1 MKTSTKLIVIGTLVG
16 LAATVRLVH
25 AAQSQA
31 PVVLMPEHHT
41 GSLAAQSSDGD
52 GETKDDVKR
61 QSTDKETKDDAR
73 DKVADQKES
82 ANLQPLAKIT
92 SRQAQEAA
100 EAEQDG
106 KAKAVKLESENGNLV
121 YAVEI
126 GNQEVT
132 VDAGNGK
139 VLYTEAANQDHSSKE
154 VNHPRSSIQVSESP
168 SGEGDGETNDDG

>member
-1 MKTSTKLIVIGTLVG
+1 MKTSTKLIMVGTLVG

-31 PVVLMPEHHT
+31 PVALMPEHHT
-41 GSLAAQSSDGD
+41 ANPIAQASDGD
-52 GETKDDVKR
+52 GETKDDAKGHT
-61 QSTDKETKDDAR
+61 TDKEDDAK

-82 ANLQPLAKIT
+82 AKLQPLAKIS
-92 SRQAQEAA
+92 SRQAQQAA
-100 EAEQDG
+100 ESAQG
-106 KAKAVKLESENGNLV
+106 GPAKTVKLENKDGNLI
-121 YAVEI
+121 YSVEI

-139 VLYTEAANQDHSSKE
+139 VLNTEAANQDHKLME

-168 SGEGDGETNDDG
+168 NGDGDGEINDDG